1 MEKVEKIT
9 IGVDYYP
16 ERWGEVMWE
25 QDAKRMK
32 EAGVKRIRVAEFA
45 WCKMEPEEGK
55 FELDWLE
62 KVVNLFG
69 NYGIKTILCTPTNC
83 APLWLYERYPETLQV
98 QRDGKRMYPGV
109 RGHRCYNSATY
120 RHFTERMIRK
130 MGERF
135 QNNPNVAA
143 WQIDN
148 EVDAVFCCCDTC
160 AEKFRIWLQKKYG
173 TIAAVNEAFGNE
185 VWSGSYSSWSQ
196 ILPPLG
202 DRPLVQY
209 NPAYL
214 LDFQRFA
221 SESVVE
227 YVRFQTNI
235 LREYFPELPITT
247 NTWYCDYMP
256 DFYELFRELDLCS
269 YDNYP
274 PFEIPEEGYYSHAF
288 HLDMM
293 RGVKRKNFWIME
305 QLGGAIGGC
314 WMPMGPTTR
323 PGVIKGMALQAIA
336 HGADQV
342 LHFRWRSS
350 NSGAEMYWH
359 GILDQNNMPGR
370 KYRELQDLCRTVE
383 KLDGLENTTVKSKI
397 AILCSFD
404 SEYAWKLQTQAE
416 GFYYLEQLQALHA
429 AFTRYGVNVDIISEK
444 ELLNGYEIV
453 AAPAAYVRNASAAR
467 RLHRFAE
474 KGGTVILTARS
485 GVKDENNNCIME
497 ALPAGYREMTG
508 CQVEE
513 YDAIGHRTNTVK
525 MDGISYPV
533 TQWCEVLQPFCAEV
547 IGTYEQD
554 FYAGRAAVTRNSYG
568 KGTVYYIGTIGTP
581 VFYEAL
587 AKKILEEQQITFTT
601 KLPPRVEVTI
611 RESEEKRFVFAFNND
626 EKEKEVLLD
635 GEIIR
640 WNPFEM
646 KIGVYDFEEMRKEER
661 KERQRKK

>member
-1 MEKVEKIT
+1 MEKIK
-9 IGVDYYP
+9 IGVAYYP
-16 ERWGEVMWE
+16 ERWGEEMWE
-25 QDAKRMK
+25 SDAIRMK
-32 EAGVKRIRVAEFA
+32 EAGIKVIRVAEFA

-55 FELDWLE
+55 FELDWLV

-69 NYGIKTILCTPTNC
+69 SYGIKTILCTPTNC
-83 APLWLYERYPETLQV
+83 APLWLYEKYPETLQV

-109 RGHRCYNSATY
+109 RGHRCYHSQIY
-120 RHFTERMIRK
+120 RLFAERIIRK
-130 MGERF
+130 MCKVFAG
-135 QNNPNVAA
+135 NPNVAA

-160 AEKFRIWLQKKYG
+160 AEKFRGWLKEKYG
-173 TIAAVNEAFGNE
+173 TVEEVNKAFGNE
-185 VWSGSYSSWSQ
+185 VWSGSYSAWTQ
-196 ILPPLG
+196 IKPPLG

-214 LDFQRFA
+214 LDFQRF
-221 SESVVE
+221 SSGGVVE

-235 LREYFPELPITT
+235 LRETFPDLPITT

-256 DFYELFRELDLCS
+256 DFYDLFEKLDVCS

-293 RGVKRKNFWIME
+293 RGVKRRNFWIME

-314 WMPMGPTTR
+314 WMPMGKTPR
-323 PGVIKGMALQAIA
+323 PGVLKGMALQAIA

-350 NSGAEMYWH
+350 TTGAEMYWH
-359 GILDQNNMPGR
+359 GILDQNNIPGR
-370 KYRELQDLCRTVE
+370 KYRELQELCRTVE
-383 KLDGLENTTVKSKI
+383 GLDGLEKTTVTSKV

-429 AFTRYGVNVDIISEK
+429 AFTGYGLNVDVINEEASLE
-444 ELLNGYEIV
+444 GYEIV
-453 AAPAAYVRNASAAR
+453 AAPALCVRNRKTAR
-467 RLHRFAE
+467 QLHKFAE
-474 KGGTVILTARS
+474 KGGMVILTARS

-513 YDAIGHRTNTVK
+513 YDAIGNDTNTVV
-525 MDGISYPV
+525 MDGRSYTV
-533 TQWCEVLQPFCAEV
+533 TQWCEILQADRAEV
-547 IGTYEQD
+547 IGTYGGE
-554 FYAGRAAVTRNSYG
+554 FYAGAPAVTRNQYG
-568 KGTVYYIGTIGTP
+568 AGSVYYLGAVGKP
-581 VFYEAL
+581 PFYEAL
-587 AKKILEEQQITFTT
+587 AKRMLEEKEIPFTT
-601 KLPPRVEVTI
+601 ELPERVEMTV
-611 RESEEKRFVFAFNND
+611 RESSEKRFVFLFNND
-626 EKEKEVLLD
+626 AKEKEFMFK
-635 GEIIR
+635 GKQIKMQ
-640 WNPFEM
+640 PFEM
-646 KIGVYDFEEMRKEER
+646 KIWE
-661 KERQRKK
+661 KKMEHR